1 MTPQQAK
8 EFVAYRHKLG
18 REFVE
23 AGRRQGA
30 WTGIERL
37 VTEELYPDQTHFLFE
52 LLQNAEDARA
62 TELHFILSAEGL
74 AARHNGKRLFSE
86 GDVEAITSIGQSQKR
101 EDVNQIG
108 KFGVGFKSVF
118 A

>member
-1 MTPQQAK
+1 MTK
-8 EFVAYRHKLG
+8 
-18 REFVE
+18 
-23 AGRRQGA
+23 
-30 WTGIERL
+30 
-37 VTEELYPDQTHFLFE
+37 ELYPDQTHFLFE

-118 A
+118 GDTLAPRISSGAFDFEIRDLICPQWVESVTSTPTHN